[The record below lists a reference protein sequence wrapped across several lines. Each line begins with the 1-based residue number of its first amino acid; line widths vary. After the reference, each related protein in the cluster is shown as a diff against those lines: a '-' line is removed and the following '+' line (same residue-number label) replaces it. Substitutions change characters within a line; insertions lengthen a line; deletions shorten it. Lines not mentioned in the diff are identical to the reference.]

1 MLTVN
6 SLCPQG
12 LLEETFETLRSYVI
26 NHQAPGSFL
35 TNILSDSLMEAVL
48 SANPDSRFEI
58 PALCEYIFHHCPGDC
73 WGSPQAVEG
82 WINTPNTNYQRLRLV
97 E

>member
-1 MLTVN
+1 MLTAN

-12 LLEETFETLRSYVI
+12 LLEETFEALRGYVI
-26 NHQAPGSFL
+26 NHRAPGFL
-35 TNILSDSLMEAVL
+35 LTTVLSNNLMEAVL
-48 SANPDSRFEI
+48 SANPDARFEI

-73 WGSPQAVEG
+73 WGSPQAVER
-82 WINTPNTNYQRLRLV
+82 WISVPNTNRQRLRLV